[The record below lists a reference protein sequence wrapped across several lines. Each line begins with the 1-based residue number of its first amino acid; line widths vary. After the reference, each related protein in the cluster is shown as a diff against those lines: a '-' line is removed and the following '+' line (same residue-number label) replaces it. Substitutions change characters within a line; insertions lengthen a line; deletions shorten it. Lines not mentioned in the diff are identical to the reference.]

1 MERGFGWGVRVTYR
15 RRRRRRGS
23 FGSRKM
29 RGGAKTRHG
38 GNDWARA
45 VLVKRRRELQPSL
58 AAPFIRMG
66 RPS

>member
-1 MERGFGWGVRVTYR
+1 MERGFGWGVRVTY